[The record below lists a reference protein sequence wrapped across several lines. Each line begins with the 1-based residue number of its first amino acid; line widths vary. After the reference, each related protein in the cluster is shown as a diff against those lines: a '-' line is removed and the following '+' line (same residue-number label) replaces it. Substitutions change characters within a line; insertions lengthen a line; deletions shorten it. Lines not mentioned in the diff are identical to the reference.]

1 MLGKPFLL
9 FFVVVVIACG
19 SGTQDT
25 TTTVGEAVE
34 ALTEGEIVAKAKVIH
49 ERVITIDT
57 HDDIPSNFATAEVD
71 PGVRGERQVDLPK
84 MKEGGLDAGFFIVYV
99 GQTERTPENYEKAK
113 TEAMA
118 KFDAIHRMTE
128 EMYPDEIELAY
139 TTDDVERIHADGK
152 LVACIGIE
160 NGYAIGKDLSL
171 LEKYHALGA
180 RYITLAHEGH
190 NDIADSSTPRE
201 RLGDAEEEHG
211 GISNFGEQVI
221 AEMNR
226 LGIMVDVSH
235 ISKKAM
241 IEAAKLSRAPVIGS
255 HSSTRALSDVPRN
268 MDDEQLLALKTNRGV
283 IQMVA
288 LDSFVKNQPEKAAA
302 RRALFEEIRNS
313 DTRGDLTDEQ
323 RAEIRKRMAELDE
336 KWPKATVS
344 DFVDHIDHAVEL
356 IGIERHHRAGAPR
369 LHRRRDRKTLG
380 RQPAAR
386 LAPSRTS
393 RPGDED
399 RANVLAWAAIRV
411 RASFEVRGLHKI
423 GSDPCNKTGSDP
435 CYFARERQ
443 FLIQS
448 LDPALREARR
458 AGRR

>member
-1 MLGKPFLL
+1 MLKKTLL
-9 FFVVVVIACG
+9 LIFVLTVVACG
-19 SGTQDT
+19 SGAQDT
-25 TTTVGEAVE
+25 TTAGEAIE
-34 ALTEGEIVAKAKVIH
+34 ELTENEVVANAKAIH
-49 ERVITIDT
+49 ARVITIDT
-57 HDDIPSNFATAEVD
+57 HDDIPPNFATAEVD

-99 GQTERTPENYEKAK
+99 GQTERTPENYEKAR
-113 TEAMA
+113 TDAMV

-128 EMYPDEIELAY
+128 EMYPDKIELAY

-160 NGYAIGKDLSL
+160 NGYVIGKDLSL

-180 RYITLAHEGH
+180 RYITLAHGGH

-211 GISNFGEQVI
+211 GISDFGEQVI

-255 HSSTRALSDVPRN
+255 HSSTSALSDVPRN
-268 MDDEQLLALKTNRGV
+268 IDDEQLLALKTNGGV

-302 RRALFEEIRNS
+302 RRALFEEMGNPG
-313 DTRGDLTDEQ
+313 TRRDLTDEQ
-323 RAEIRKRMAELDE
+323 RAEIRKKIAELDE

-356 IGIERHHRAGAPR
+356 IGIDHVGISSDFDGGGGVAGWNDASETLNVTIELVRRGYTEKEIEKLWGGNLLRVWREVER
-369 LHRRRDRKTLG
+369 
-380 RQPAAR
+380 
-386 LAPSRTS
+386 
-393 RPGDED
+393 
-399 RANVLAWAAIRV
+399 V
-411 RASFEVRGLHKI
+411 
-423 GSDPCNKTGSDP
+423 
-435 CYFARERQ
+435 AREMKTEQ
-443 FLIQS
+443 TS
-448 LDPALREARR
+448 
-458 AGRR
+458 